1 MTKSPMAAAM
11 WVGLWMVAAATPA
24 AARDLNFVGQEYP
37 PFNWVEGG
45 EVRGGMLEVLKKACE
60 KLKHNC
66 KFSIVP
72 LARGVQMLEDGAVD
86 GVMSLIPNEERAKYA
101 NFSPTLVVSNL
112 AYFGAKGK
120 AKKAAS
126 LKDLEGWTVGAVR
139 GSTSYKLAAEHQK
152 QIKTMTLVEEVN
164 NETMVKKLQGGR
176 YGDKGAIMGGD
187 AVLGFEAKKIKLDLE
202 LVLNGDAQGFT
213 TAFSKKSVDAATLAE
228 FNKTLEAMK
237 KSGEVKSVLDK
248 FSLKME

>member
-1 MTKSPMAAAM
+1 MTKPTYAAAALC
-11 WVGLWMVAAATPA
+11 VALGLVTPA
-24 AARDLNFVGQEYP
+24 VARDLNFVGQEYP
-37 PFNWVEGG
+37 PFNWSEGG
-45 EVRGGMLEVLKKACE
+45 EVKGGMVEVLKKACE

-72 LARGVQMLEDGAVD
+72 LARGVAMLEDGTVD
-86 GVMSLIPNEERAKYA
+86 GVMSLIPNPDRAKFA

-112 AYFGAKGK
+112 AYFGVKGK
-120 AKKAAS
+120 AKKLTG

-164 NETMVKKLQGGR
+164 NETLVKKLQGGR

-187 AVLGFEAKKIKLDLE
+187 AVLEFEARKAKLDLE
-202 LVLNGDAQGFT
+202 LVWNSDAQGFT
-213 TAFSKKSVDAATLAE
+213 TAFSKKSVDDATLGE

-237 KSGEVKSVLDK
+237 KSGEVKAILTK
-248 FSLKME
+248 FSLKPD